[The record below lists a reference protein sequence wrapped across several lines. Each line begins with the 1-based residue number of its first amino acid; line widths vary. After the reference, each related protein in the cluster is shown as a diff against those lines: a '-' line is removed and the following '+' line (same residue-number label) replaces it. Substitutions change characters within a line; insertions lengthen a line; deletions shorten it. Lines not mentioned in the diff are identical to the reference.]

1 VKFAQGARSSYL
13 DWQKQRLR
21 IRSGFREQEELSPSR
36 CGGSGM
42 SLARGLYL
50 VGTRFRGAIPL
61 TGLLMSYL
69 KG

>member
-1 VKFAQGARSSYL
+1 
-13 DWQKQRLR
+13 
-21 IRSGFREQEELSPSR
+21 
-36 CGGSGM
+36 M